1 MPTNPAD
8 TQQIKQ
14 AQAKAGALL
23 WLSTRTRP
31 DLSVGV
37 ATACHLAT
45 RNPARAAEI
54 GVALMEYVN
63 GNPGG
68 LFYPAGVPGD
78 VWGERQQLKIARR
91 PKLLLE
97 VMMADIAFG
106 TGTQLRRAQGLATFL
121 GGCITSWATSV
132 QPFVTHSTA
141 ESELVAYCD
150 ALNVGRST
158 EAMLC
163 SMLGE
168 PIGMASIEKVIYGDN
183 VAAIGLASGTDGTSW
198 RTRHLRIRASYVKEA
213 LDGVALVADGLTKPL
228 LGQSFMAFLQDLGM
242 RSRSN
247 DEGDGGGVS
256 PHVAAMTLAVGS
268 MLLAGADSEEVDD
281 EAKFNAIWARGATL
295 MALGA
300 SYAGQITY
308 SGIRSC
314 AKLCLTRLQG
324 TSHHGDEDSCQ
335 TRLEE

>member
-37 ATACHLAT
+37 ATACHAT

-213 LDGVALVADGLTKPL
+213 LDWVALGGRRLNKATFGPIVHGISSRLGHEKPE
-228 LGQSFMAFLQDLGM
+228 Q
-242 RSRSN
+242 
-247 DEGDGGGVS
+247 
-256 PHVAAMTLAVGS
+256 
-268 MLLAGADSEEVDD
+268 
-281 EAKFNAIWARGATL
+281 
-295 MALGA
+295 
-300 SYAGQITY
+300 
-308 SGIRSC
+308 
-314 AKLCLTRLQG
+314 
-324 TSHHGDEDSCQ
+324 
-335 TRLEE
+335 

>member
-37 ATACHLAT
+37 ATVCRLAT

-97 VMMADIAFG
+97 VMMAAIAFG
-106 TGTQLRRAQGLATFL
+106 TGTQLRRAQGPCHVSWWLHHQL
-121 GGCITSWATSV
+121 GYICPTLCY
-132 QPFVTHSTA
+132 PFNSRKRA
-141 ESELVAYCD
+141 GGLV
-150 ALNVGRST
+150 
-158 EAMLC
+158 
-163 SMLGE
+163 
-168 PIGMASIEKVIYGDN
+168 
-183 VAAIGLASGTDGTSW
+183 
-198 RTRHLRIRASYVKEA
+198 
-213 LDGVALVADGLTKPL
+213 
-228 LGQSFMAFLQDLGM
+228 
-242 RSRSN
+242 
-247 DEGDGGGVS
+247 
-256 PHVAAMTLAVGS
+256 
-268 MLLAGADSEEVDD
+268 
-281 EAKFNAIWARGATL
+281 
-295 MALGA
+295 
-300 SYAGQITY
+300 
-308 SGIRSC
+308 
-314 AKLCLTRLQG
+314 
-324 TSHHGDEDSCQ
+324 
-335 TRLEE
+335 